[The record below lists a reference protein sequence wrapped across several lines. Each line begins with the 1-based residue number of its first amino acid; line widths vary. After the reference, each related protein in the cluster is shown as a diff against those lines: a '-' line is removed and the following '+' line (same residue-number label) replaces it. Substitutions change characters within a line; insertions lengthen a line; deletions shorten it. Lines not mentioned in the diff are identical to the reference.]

1 MEESFA
7 TNCQCF
13 DVLSCLF
20 LYHFLELTID
30 LIDNIG
36 DPRALIKAGLHI
48 YLNYV
53 SGQLVKCFICQQKR
67 TGGLRPVECWLYTIR
82 RNSTQ

>member
-20 LYHFLELTID
+20 LYHFLELTIN

-36 DPRALIKAGLHI
+36 DPRALIKAELHI

-53 SGQLVKCFICQQKR
+53 SGQLSNV
-67 TGGLRPVECWLYTIR
+67 
-82 RNSTQ
+82 STVNKKTYRGIKTS